1 MGIIENDFK
10 LKPVSADCI
19 MFDLELLYT
28 IKPRKGEPRN
38 EFKNA
43 GYGLTIASALQKII
57 NYRINNNHKEE
68 AITLQTYLKEYKQEV
83 QKIKNLL

>member
-1 MGIIENDFK
+1 MEIIENDFK
-10 LKPVSADCI
+10 LKPVSADSI

-28 IKPRKGEPRN
+28 IKPRKGEARN

-43 GYGLTIASALQKII
+43 GYGLTLASALQKVI

-68 AITLQTYLKEYKQEV
+68 AITLKTYLKEYKQEV